1 VGTSAVILVGCVTA
15 LFATIP
21 AAADEPQV
29 ESTQQIVQA
38 MAPPG
43 EAPPATPHDEA
54 TTELR
59 ERPRR
64 PGLVVETT
72 VGMLGFAG
80 NFRHVSPPAYWVHG
94 QVGYELTRGVMVYV
108 DSEAAWTDTS
118 ESQQEA
124 DTLPVVLWG
133 FGGGIRGTIHAT
145 ERVAVYAQAGAGAFA
160 ADVKHDELT
169 VLGFRNAESINPSA
183 GARIGIEWYQMDRH
197 LALAAACGARY
208 AEGFARV
215 VGTGDLPLVWDAGLS
230 LRYTF

>member
-1 VGTSAVILVGCVTA
+1 MLVGCVTA

-21 AAADEPQV
+21 AAAEEPQV
-29 ESTQQIVQA
+29 DSSQQIVVA
-38 MAPPG
+38 VAPPG
-43 EAPPATPHDEA
+43 EAQAAPPHDEA
-54 TTELR
+54 STELR

-94 QVGYELTRGVMVYV
+94 QVGYELTRGFMVYV
-108 DSEAAWTDTS
+108 DGEGGWTDTS
-118 ESQQEA
+118 ESLQEA
-124 DTLPVVLWG
+124 DALAVVLWG
-133 FGGGIRGTIHAT
+133 FGGGLRGTIHAT
-145 ERVAVYAQAGAGAFA
+145 DRVAVYVQGGVGAFA

-183 GARIGIEWYQMDRH
+183 GARVGVEWYQIDRH

-215 VGTGDLPLVWDAGLS
+215 VGPSDLPLIWDAGLS